1 MLLNKCSSKLWWEY
15 LKRNIQKVQT
25 FNSKSK
31 KYPAGTLSISHVFY
45 LGDFCFCVR
54 QALNHMDVCAYQQLS
69 NMRNTSEWSLDGQLG
84 MGCVWPQACSMKSSF
99 PSCKSDPDQLQ
110 GGSVSHLKLLYP
122 CHLYLIMMMMHGL
135 PFYSKSSQEW
145 GIIRRNDYYIHITY
159 NTKIHLK
166 LNNNIR
172 LSKLNLNILC
182 IFNHSVCHTNTHA

>member
-31 KYPAGTLSISHVFY
+31 KYPAGTLSIWHVFY

-54 QALNHMDVCAYQQLS
+54 QALNHMDVYAYQQLS

-110 GGSVSHLKLLYP
+110 GVVFLTWSCCTLVTCILLWWWCMVSHFIPSPVKNGELL
-122 CHLYLIMMMMHGL
+122 
-135 PFYSKSSQEW
+135 EET
-145 GIIRRNDYYIHITY
+145 IIIYTLHIIQKYI
-159 NTKIHLK
+159 
-166 LNNNIR
+166 
-172 LSKLNLNILC
+172 
-182 IFNHSVCHTNTHA
+182 